1 MSIAYRG
8 TLTGTVTME
17 SFLQLVNPFVFL
29 ANEPR
34 VVITGR
40 DAFALSTAWYGQS
53 PSLNEGATGTT
64 DSVFGIQIPLWV
76 KVGPK
81 ELYSYNATRV
91 AVANVASEVFHAGL
105 FALDKPPD
113 LSYNSPSGNWG
124 LKAPNGP
131 GRLDIRQILATL
143 PAATGYSQILPTI
156 PRIGLLRGLLIFNTT
171 VPTSA
176 AVTGSVQRLQLQ
188 LPSSNPVD
196 IHWNDMQSTFRKA
209 IDFTR
214 ADATAMTTRQILQNY
229 GWVELRDT
237 PIDLVANNV
246 AINVDVQL
254 ASDPIR
260 IIPVIEIPQPA

>member
-1 MSIAYRG
+1 
-8 TLTGTVTME
+8 V
-17 SFLQLVNPFVFL
+17 FV

-34 VVITGR
+34 VVIRGI

-53 PSLNEGATGTT
+53 PSFNEGATGTT
-64 DSVFGIQIPLWV
+64 DSVYDIQIPLWI

-105 FALDKPPD
+105 LALDKQPD
-113 LSYNSPSGNWG
+113 LSYNSPLGNWG
-124 LKAPNGP
+124 FKAPNGP

-143 PAATGYSQILPTI
+143 PGAVGYTQILPTI
-156 PRIGLLRGLLIFNTT
+156 PRIGLLRGLLVFNTT

-176 AVTGSVQRLQLQ
+176 AVTASIQRLQLQ
-188 LPSSNPVD
+188 LPTSNPVD
-196 IHWNDMQSTFRKA
+196 AHWADMQAAFRKA

-214 ADATAMTTRQILQNY
+214 ADATALVARQVLQNY
-229 GWVELRDT
+229 GWIELRDT

-246 AINVDVQL
+246 AINVDVEV

-260 IIPVIEIPQPA
+260 IIPVIEIPQPT

>member
-1 MSIAYRG
+1 VSIAYRG
-8 TLTGTVTME
+8 TNTGTIATE
-17 SFLQLVNPFVFL
+17 TFLQLVQPFVFL

-34 VVITGR
+34 VVIQGR

-53 PSLNEGATGTT
+53 PAVIEGATGTT
-64 DSVFGIQIPLWV
+64 TSVFGMQIPLWV

-91 AVANVASEVFHAGL
+91 AVASIASEVFHAGL
-105 FALDKPPD
+105 YTLDKPPD

-124 LKAPNGP
+124 FKAPNGP

-156 PRIGLLRGLLIFNTT
+156 PRIGLLKGLLVFNTT

-196 IHWNDMQSTFRKA
+196 IHWNDMQATFRKA

-214 ADATAMTTRQILQNY
+214 NDATVMTTRQILQNY